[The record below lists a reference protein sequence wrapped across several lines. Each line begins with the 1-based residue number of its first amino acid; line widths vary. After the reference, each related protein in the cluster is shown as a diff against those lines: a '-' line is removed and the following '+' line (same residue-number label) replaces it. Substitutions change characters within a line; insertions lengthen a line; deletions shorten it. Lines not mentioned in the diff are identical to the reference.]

1 MPPAVCPLLLSPE
14 PPLMSQKRR
23 RLGGLQGGCVLLTG
37 LEAGS
42 TRPHRG
48 GGASQGLLSS
58 GTAHWPEQHSGP
70 WWMVPAACLPTP
82 SGWGDPGPAHD
93 TPTASGMPVDAAS
106 CCPQVCLSVV
116 VLCTTT
122 RPPLTPSSWPRITA
136 TILSSLMG
144 HAWPAA
150 EAAFPRCRSRCGGG
164 GGMSLPCGLKA
175 GLVGILSA
183 EALGMESHLWVS
195 AGPRLQRL
203 CW

>member
-1 MPPAVCPLLLSPE
+1 
-14 PPLMSQKRR
+14 MSQKCR
-23 RLGGLQGGCVLLTG
+23 RLGGLQGGCVLLMG

-48 GGASQGLLSS
+48 GGVSQGLLSS
-58 GTAHWPEQHSGP
+58 GTARWPGQHSGP
-70 WWMVPAACLPTP
+70 WWMVPAACLLTP

-150 EAAFPRCRSRCGGG
+150 EAAFPGTEAGVGVGVGCLFRVASRLGWWVSSLQRPWGWRS
-164 GGMSLPCGLKA
+164 
-175 GLVGILSA
+175 V
-183 EALGMESHLWVS
+183 GMEVCLCRGLWVS
-195 AGPRLQRL
+195 AGPRLQHL

>member
-1 MPPAVCPLLLSPE
+1 
-14 PPLMSQKRR
+14 MSLKCR
-23 RLGGLQGGCVLLTG
+23 RLGGLQGGSVLLMG

-48 GGASQGLLSS
+48 GGVSQGLLSS
-58 GTAHWPEQHSGP
+58 GTARWPGQHSGP

-93 TPTASGMPVDAAS
+93 TPTASGMPVEAAS
-106 CCPQVCLSVV
+106 CCLQVCLSVV

-122 RPPLTPSSWPRITA
+122 RLPLTPSSWPRITA

-150 EAAFPRCRSRCGGG
+150 EAAFQRCRSRRGGG
-164 GGMSLPCGLKA
+164 VSLPYGLKA

-183 EALGMESHLWVS
+183 EALGMEVCLCRGLWVS
-195 AGPRLQRL
+195 AGPRLQHL